1 MCALMAVVLNKVY
14 QLQQI
19 KYQCTPPLLL
29 SCLPTD
35 ALQLRS
41 CAQFSKQPQDCAIYR
56 WIRYYKKTMSDYGK
70 ILKYQ
75 EKYRETDISVDPYL
89 KDILQKLETLSVVII
104 LHLNP

>member
-1 MCALMAVVLNKVY
+1 MHAAIVVVLSPLRRAAIAILRTILKTTTRLRHLSVNPI
-14 QLQQI
+14 LQ
-19 KYQCTPPLLL
+19 
-29 SCLPTD
+29 
-35 ALQLRS
+35 
-41 CAQFSKQPQDCAIYR
+41 
-56 WIRYYKKTMSDYGK
+56 KTMSDYGK